1 MCCSLIK
8 AHMQARYVILQV
20 LLEAGED
27 LVKISE
33 IKGTDEK
40 RSLLIS
46 LDRSKIQTVG
56 KDAIGKFLRKLQ
68 VKPFWNHF
76 NCAHFDLAHFDLAY
90 FDRARI
96 SIARAF
102 RSRAHFDRA
111 HFDRTHFDPGA
122 FQVSTARIL
131 IARAFRSRAFRLKKK
146 NYFCARCKSDFVFN
160 IFVFLQTYKTTAD
173 FDEGKKMY
181 GGYSNV
187 GEKFLKLRNIVL
199 ERKQPRRMLVQAN
212 TTVNGN
218 YKSVFHFLV

>member
-56 KDAIGKFLRKLQ
+56 KDAIRKFLRKLQ
-68 VKPFWNHF
+68 VKLFWNHFSCAHFDRAHF
-76 NCAHFDLAHFDLAY
+76 NCAHFD
-90 FDRARI
+90 RA
-96 SIARAF
+96 
-102 RSRAHFDRA
+102 
-111 HFDRTHFDPGA
+111 HFDPGA

-131 IARAFRSRAFRLKKK
+131 IARAFRSRAFRLKK
-146 NYFCARCKSDFVFN
+146 NFYFCARCKSDFVFN

>member
-68 VKPFWNHF
+68 VKLFWNHF
-76 NCAHFDLAHFDLAY
+76 SCAHFD
-90 FDRARI
+90 
-96 SIARAF
+96 
-102 RSRAHFDRA
+102 RAHFDRA
-111 HFDRTHFDPGA
+111 HFDRAHFNCAHFDRAHFDRAHFDPGA

-131 IARAFRSRAFRLKKK
+131 IARAFRSRAFRLKK
-146 NYFCARCKSDFVFN
+146 NFYFCARCKSDFVFN

>member
-1 MCCSLIK
+1 
-8 AHMQARYVILQV
+8 MQARYVILQV

-68 VKPFWNHF
+68 VKLFWNHFSCAHFDRAHF
-76 NCAHFDLAHFDLAY
+76 NCAHFD
-90 FDRARI
+90 RA
-96 SIARAF
+96 
-102 RSRAHFDRA
+102 
-111 HFDRTHFDPGA
+111 HFDPGA

>member
-56 KDAIGKFLRKLQ
+56 KDAIRKFLRKLQ
-68 VKPFWNHF
+68 VKLFWNHF
-76 NCAHFDLAHFDLAY
+76 SC
-90 FDRARI
+90 
-96 SIARAF
+96 
-102 RSRAHFDRA
+102 AHFDRA

>member
-68 VKPFWNHF
+68 VKLFWNHFSCAHFDRAHF
-76 NCAHFDLAHFDLAY
+76 NCAHFD
-90 FDRARI
+90 RA
-96 SIARAF
+96 
-102 RSRAHFDRA
+102 
-111 HFDRTHFDPGA
+111 HFDPGA